1 LSAPP
6 FPAFN
11 PPKELL
17 CDIILISTKYSIKKN
32 GMRPIIDS
40 LDRQVV
46 QYLEAYKSLI
56 TTALNF
62 RHSEIRQD

>member
-1 LSAPP
+1 
-6 FPAFN
+6 
-11 PPKELL
+11 
-17 CDIILISTKYSIKKN
+17 
-32 GMRPIIDS
+32 MRPVIDS